1 MADREKGG
9 EDGNSETWISQE
21 QKELFR
27 WNKKHFSQFLKG
39 YNLVRNKNLK
49 KIEDTGLEITQLAL
63 TCSKLTME
71 TPKQFEKFVK
81 I

>member
-1 MADREKGG
+1 MADREKRG

-49 KIEDTGLEITQLAL
+49 K
-63 TCSKLTME
+63 K
-71 TPKQFEKFVK
+71 
-81 I
+81 